1 MANQQHLRNYSDG
14 ELFTHRPLHY
24 VGAIM
29 HFNYR
34 HDLHTHDFYEVN
46 IILRGEGQHYIEDSH
61 CDVSEGHVFI
71 IPPMIRHG
79 YDQPN
84 NPDVIHVLIRTSFL
98 ERYAMELRSLPGF
111 HALFEIEPALR
122 SSYDPSIF
130 LRLTKEQLSG
140 LLPTWEALHDACCR
154 GDDVPAN
161 ALTLLLIARLCA
173 CAWQRGGEDASAD
186 GRTLVIACMEYLRT
200 HLAERIALHDL
211 TERFHVSRSAL
222 LRRFRQVSGESPMR
236 YLLRCRVE
244 RAAELLKTTDV
255 PIAQV
260 ASACGFFDQSHLAR
274 AFREAQGVTPMQY
287 RKAVKAV

>member
-1 MANQQHLRNYSDG
+1 MIGRESFHNYSNE
-14 ELFTHRPLHY
+14 ELFTQRPLHY

-29 HFNYR
+29 HFNYQN
-34 HDLHTHDFYEVN
+34 DLHTHDFYEVN

-61 CDVSEGHVFI
+61 CDVSAGHVFI

-79 YDQPN
+79 YDQPE
-84 NPDVIHVLIRTSFL
+84 NPDVIHVLLRTAFF

-130 LRLTKEQLSG
+130 LKLTQEQLEA

-154 GDDVPAN
+154 GDDVSAN
-161 ALTLLLIARLCA
+161 ALALLLIARLCA
-173 CAWQRGGEDASAD
+173 CAWQRGGEDASPD
-186 GRTLVIACMEYLRT
+186 GRALVIACMEHLHT
-200 HLAERIALHDL
+200 HLAEPIALADL

-222 LRRFRQVSGESPMR
+222 LRRFKQVSGESPMR
-236 YLLRCRVE
+236 YLLRCRLE
-244 RAAELLKTTDV
+244 RAAELLKTTDA
-255 PIAQV
+255 PIAEV

-274 AFREAQGVTPMQY
+274 AFREARGVTPMQY
-287 RKAVKAV
+287 RKAARSA